1 MIVRDSSDVACD
13 SPSARAHAS
22 AETLFDRYLHFV
34 VLCFRPVKKMRF
46 PRKGVSTGETH
57 CDRFTRV
64 VNCTPVVP
72 WGAERDDRDVSPPDE
87 KWEDL
92 AVPLRLWK

>member
-1 MIVRDSSDVACD
+1 M
-13 SPSARAHAS
+13 
-22 AETLFDRYLHFV
+22 
-34 VLCFRPVKKMRF
+34 
-46 PRKGVSTGETH
+46 STGETH
-57 CDRFTRV
+57 CDKFTRV